1 MGSRIMSRGCS
12 HFRERPAMRPPGI
25 GQMDQR
31 IRAAKS
37 GPETGMFVLSEREVS
52 DGEKTKIGGEKASGR
67 GLVSP

>member
-1 MGSRIMSRGCS
+1 
-12 HFRERPAMRPPGI
+12 MRPPGI

-37 GPETGMFVLSEREVS
+37 GPETGMFVLSEMEVS
-52 DGEKTKIGGEKASGR
+52 DGEKTKIGGEKAPSR